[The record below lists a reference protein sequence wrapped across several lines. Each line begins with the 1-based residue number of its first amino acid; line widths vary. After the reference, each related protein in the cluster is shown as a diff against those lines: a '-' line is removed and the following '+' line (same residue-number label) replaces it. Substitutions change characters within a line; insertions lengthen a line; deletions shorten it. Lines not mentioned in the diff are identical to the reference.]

1 MENHNSKQELVS
13 QSNSTDFVPKLIQAV
28 GDNNPMQMVRISHS
42 LTIADSIQAPT
53 LKVLEKQYG
62 KDDLA
67 TLISF
72 MILQT
77 ARFFNLG
84 NNLSEDQSLE
94 TAYLMLQNYPY
105 ETIEDFTL
113 MFREAKKGKYGEL
126 YNRLDGQIIF
136 KWMEKYLEEKAIY
149 REKQHQKQKT
159 AIPVKE
165 PDLMKIVTGE
175 SNNKKTVAEALK
187 KAIDFDEFEKK
198 EKQFQEFREKYLKNN
213 YEKG

>member
-1 MENHNSKQELVS
+1 
-13 QSNSTDFVPKLIQAV
+13 VPKLIQAV
-28 GDNNPMQMVRISHS
+28 TDNNPMQMVRISHS

-67 TLISF
+67 TLVSF

-84 NNLSEDQSLE
+84 NNLSEEQALE
-94 TAYLMLQNYPY
+94 TAYLMLQNYPH

-149 REKQHQKQKT
+149 REKQHQKQK
-159 AIPVKE
+159 ASNPVQE

-175 SNNKKTVAEALK
+175 SNHKKTVAEALK
-187 KAIDFDEFEKK
+187 QAINFKELENNEKEYNSFK
-198 EKQFQEFREKYLKNN
+198 TNYLLKTA
-213 YEKG
+213 KKS